1 MLPFY
6 GDEAGI
12 KGGGSRAA
20 GGALP
25 KILQEPGLISSQV
38 AYPEL
43 LFPFSFFSPP
53 LLLEQEEKEPEP
65 RLGKEA
71 CGV

>member
-1 MLPFY
+1 MEMRL
-6 GDEAGI
+6 
-12 KGGGSRAA
+12 GSKVEGTEQQAELSQKFCRS
-20 GGALP
+20 
-25 KILQEPGLISSQV
+25 PGLFSSQV